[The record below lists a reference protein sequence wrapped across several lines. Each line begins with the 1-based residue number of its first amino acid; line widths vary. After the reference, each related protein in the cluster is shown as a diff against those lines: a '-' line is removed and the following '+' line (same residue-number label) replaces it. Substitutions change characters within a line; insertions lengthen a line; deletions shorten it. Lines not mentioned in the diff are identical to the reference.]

1 MIGHPKLRWR
11 QKIFQNFKCLVIPEW
26 VTRERWPKDERKRL
40 DERGRSPDHDER
52 DFLTTYK
59 KVVKV
64 TKKVGGYEEEEIDNE
79 LENVTF

>member
-1 MIGHPKLRWR
+1 M
-11 QKIFQNFKCLVIPEW
+11 
-26 VTRERWPKDERKRL
+26 
-40 DERGRSPDHDER
+40 
-52 DFLTTYK
+52 TYK